1 MNNAKIK
8 LLFCFVFLK
17 GKPPKKDEAF
27 KEERKRVDPSGLPPK
42 TSSGMPRSGNRGHP
56 MHPPPMGPPGGY
68 GSHKDIKLTLL
79 NKVNGEGV
87 VRVM

>member
-1 MNNAKIK
+1 
-8 LLFCFVFLK
+8 
-17 GKPPKKDEAF
+17 
-27 KEERKRVDPSGLPPK
+27 
-42 TSSGMPRSGNRGHP
+42 

-87 VRVM
+87 VTVMQLRRSVRWLNDFFIPLWLAANRQGQ